1 MKKQERQRSLHL
13 LFSQKGSLTVQFIF
27 AFMLVFGFIIC
38 FFYLS
43 LTLVVGELVQYAT
56 YSSSRYLSL
65 SHERVEE
72 QRSASQIKYNTLL
85 FGGGI
90 FKSGFF
96 GAIDADDKPFN
107 LQRNIQNSAGLGLNS
122 ALPGMQ
128 MGRNLFYGVWTE
140 FQPKGLSLKVPFW
153 GDSVQ
158 GSEPNLFDSV
168 IGSYLGRE
176 PSQQE
181 CENFAKDRWRMI
193 KRVISS
199 SPSPPGGYSGSGS
212 SNDYTYSGTAVKQ
225 YDNGC

>member
-1 MKKQERQRSLHL
+1 
-13 LFSQKGSLTVQFIF
+13 
-27 AFMLVFGFIIC
+27 MLVFGFIIG

-65 SHERVEE
+65 SNETVTGTKR
-72 QRSASQIKYNTLL
+72 ASQIKYNKLL
-85 FGGGI
+85 SGGGI

-96 GAIDADDKPFN
+96 GDIDADDKPFN
-107 LQRNIQNSAGLGLNS
+107 LQKQLNQS
-122 ALPGMQ
+122 HQGVNLSLPGMWR
-128 MGRNLFYGVWTE
+128 GRNLFYGVWTE

-158 GSEPNLFDSV
+158 GSEDGLFDSV

-176 PSQQE
+176 PSQEE
-181 CENFAKDRWRMI
+181 CIIFAKARWRMI
-193 KRVISS
+193 RDDIIR
-199 SPSPPGGYSGSGS
+199 PSLPGGYSGSGGLP
-212 SNDYTYSGTAVKQ
+212 TYGFNNNSR